1 MYTKNRLKKNHISK
15 PFFSNVRNWFFFSFV
30 ALRDRVSWVVFLEC
44 WLVSTL
50 CLALVFCLKCICWF
64 FFINTAFALIFLN
77 RHVLW
82 KWEAFFVL
90 VFFFC
95 KKIFFYLYLLKTFC
109 EIYIKCNSKIK
120 FGAVSFCHFVL
131 SHLGMLNSLLSS
143 NAIRYWLLKIRDIF
157 SLMIFQVY
165 FSVKIWQLSSVRK
178 RF

>member
-1 MYTKNRLKKNHISK
+1 MYCESER
-15 PFFSNVRNWFFFSFV
+15 R
-30 ALRDRVSWVVFLEC
+30 FLF
-44 WLVSTL
+44 W
-50 CLALVFCLKCICWF
+50 
-64 FFINTAFALIFLN
+64 
-77 RHVLW
+77 
-82 KWEAFFVL
+82 
-90 VFFFC
+90 FFFC

-178 RF
+178 SFKLDFGIYWYHVLITKAFKICKCWIFKYHQNN